1 MEELDEQAS
10 EVIASPTDLTIDDL
24 PTQSDVEPQQPP
36 QPREYSKSSIK
47 TAKKILSAVTK
58 HRKADAAKEE
68 KVDAKPR
75 KSDGKGETLQLKK
88 KEKGKK
94 APESVPAE
102 V

>member
-10 EVIASPTDLTIDDL
+10 EVIGSPTDLIIDD
-24 PTQSDVEPQQPP
+24 PPSQSDVESQQPL

-58 HRKADAAKEE
+58 HRKADAKED
-68 KVDAKPR
+68 KVDTKPR
-75 KSDGKGETLQLKK
+75 KTDAKVETLQLKK

-94 APESVPAE
+94 APETVPAQ